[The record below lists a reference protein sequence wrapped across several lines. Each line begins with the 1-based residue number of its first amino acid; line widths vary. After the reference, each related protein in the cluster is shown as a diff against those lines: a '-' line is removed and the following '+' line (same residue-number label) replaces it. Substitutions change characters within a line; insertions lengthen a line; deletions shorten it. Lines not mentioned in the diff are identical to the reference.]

1 MQNINFP
8 KSSRSVQA
16 PVSLIFTV
24 LNEGEDVRKLMDS
37 LLQQHTLPDEV
48 VVVDGGSTDQTIAV
62 LEEYTDRLPLRI
74 IIEQGA
80 NISRGRNVAIEHA
93 THELIAVTDAGVH
106 LEPDW
111 LERLLAPFHLHTFD
125 GSDAPDFVSG
135 FFLPDAKGL
144 FEHALAMTTLP
155 AREEMGKGR
164 FMPSSRSVAFTRTIW
179 RRVGGYPEWMTWSE
193 DVLFDLALM
202 NIGTKIVYQ
211 PAAIVW
217 FRPRASLSAFMRQ
230 YRNYAYGDGQGLL
243 WPKRHAIRYITYL
256 ILFPVLLFFLKRKPP
271 LGLFLLLV
279 AGAAMFG
286 TPFKRHWRSG
296 RYRWSTF
303 LLIPIIRLAGDIAK
317 MWGFPQALEQGWH
330 NKQQTEAY
338 LKGKTVRKDAKRK
351 K

>member
-1 MQNINFP
+1 MQNINVHHTP
-8 KSSRSVQA
+8 PAMQA

-48 VVVDGGSTDQTIAV
+48 VVVDGGSTDQTVAV
-62 LEEYTDRLPLRI
+62 LEEYADRLPLRI
-74 IIEQGA
+74 IIEPGA

-93 THELIAVTDAGVH
+93 THELIAVTDAGVR

-111 LERLLAPFHLHTFD
+111 LARLMAPFHPSD
-125 GSDAPDFVSG
+125 GSDTPDFVSG

-155 AREEMGKGR
+155 AREEMGQGR
-164 FMPSSRSVAFTRTIW
+164 FMPSSRSVAFTRSIW

-202 NIGTKIVYQ
+202 NIGAKIVYQ
-211 PAAIVW
+211 PDAIVW

-243 WPKRHAIRYITYL
+243 WPKRHLIRYITYL
-256 ILFPVLLFFLKRKPP
+256 ILFPLLLFLLKRKPT
-271 LGLFLLLV
+271 LGLFLLLA

-296 RYRWSTF
+296 RYRCSTL
-303 LLIPIIRLAGDIAK
+303 LLIPIIRLAGDLAK
-317 MWGFPQALEQGWH
+317 MWGFPQALEEGWH
-330 NKQQTEAY
+330 NKPQTDAY
-338 LKGKTVRKDAKRK
+338 LKGKTVRKDK
-351 K
+351 KGLKNG